1 MAVDSDAGL
10 DNMCWWLN
18 NQFALVQMTVFR
30 YGNIGVWWKQQ
41 IKEVYLLHSW
51 YYILMFVVLKLRI
64 QKYWTANLLFRDFN
78 DFDTFTFYVN
88 NNDFNKN
95 CR

>member
-41 IKEVYLLHSW
+41 IKEVYLLHSLVL
-51 YYILMFVVLKLRI
+51 YFNVCGFEIENTEIL
-64 QKYWTANLLFRDFN
+64 DG
-78 DFDTFTFYVN
+78 
-88 NNDFNKN
+88 
-95 CR
+95 